1 MVDDRQKRAFIA
13 LACKV
18 AWADGVIEDAERA
31 HVAALI
37 QRLGGVPVSSD
48 ELDAW
53 LATGAPPAELADL
66 PEAVGEMFIYDA
78 MQLIQADGAVVD
90 EELALIEKLMS
101 RVAKRHD
108 PATPLARVTLVKSKR

>member
-1 MVDDRQKRAFIA
+1 MLDDRQKRAFIA

-18 AWADGVIEDAERA
+18 AWADGVVADAERA
-31 HVAALI
+31 HVAALV
-37 QRLGGVPVSSD
+37 QRLGGVPVSRE
-48 ELDAW
+48 ELDTW

-78 MQLIQADGAVVD
+78 LQLIQTDGAVAD
-90 EELALIEKLMS
+90 EELALIETLMA

-108 PATPLARVTLVKSKR
+108 PATPLARITLAKSPR